1 MSVRPTIGRMK
12 SNLPLNIRL
21 RRINAPSAAKTTT
34 LLRERLLSLAR
45 LRKIDAAHVSL
56 ERDPE
61 ASTFRVSAHLE
72 TPGPDIRAEA
82 RDHTL
87 HAAALR
93 VVAQLQRL
101 IGARNARRRERL
113 AARAGHPR
121 ASMSRMG
128 RSYAG

>member
-1 MSVRPTIGRMK
+1 MK
-12 SNLPLNIRL
+12 LNLPLSIRI
-21 RRINAPSAAKTTT
+21 RRINGASAKRTTT

-45 LRKIDAAHVSL
+45 IRKIDAAHLCL

-72 TPGPDIRAEA
+72 TPGPDIRAEG

-93 VVAQLQRL
+93 ALAQLQRH
-101 IGARNARRRERL
+101 IRARNARRQERL

-121 ASMSRMG
+121 TVTHRM
-128 RSYAG
+128 AGSFAG

>member
-1 MSVRPTIGRMK
+1 MK
-12 SNLPLNIRL
+12 LNLPMNIRL
-21 RRINAPSAAKTTT
+21 RRINPPSAVKTTA

-45 LRKIDAAHVSL
+45 IRKIDAAHISL

-61 ASTFRVSAHLE
+61 ATTFRVSAHLE

-87 HAAALR
+87 HAAVLRAL
-93 VVAQLQRL
+93 AQLHRH
-101 IGARNARRRERL
+101 IRARNARRRERL

-121 ASMSRMG
+121 APMHRMAG
-128 RSYAG
+128 SYAG

>member
-1 MSVRPTIGRMK
+1 MK
-12 SNLPLNIRL
+12 LDLPLNIRI
-21 RRINAPSAAKTTT
+21 RRINAPAAKRTTA

-45 LRKIDAAHVSL
+45 LRKIDAAHLCL
-56 ERDPE
+56 ERDAE

-93 VVAQLQRL
+93 ALAQLQRH
-101 IGARNARRRERL
+101 IRTRNARRRERL

-121 ASMSRMG
+121 AATHRMVS
-128 RSYAG
+128 SYAG

>member
-1 MSVRPTIGRMK
+1 MK
-12 SNLPLNIRL
+12 LDLPLNIRL
-21 RRINAPSAAKTTT
+21 RRINPPSAVKTTT
-34 LLRERLLSLAR
+34 LLRERLVSLAR
-45 LRKIDAAHVSL
+45 IRKIDAAHLSL

-93 VVAQLQRL
+93 AIAQLQRL
-101 IGARNARRRERL
+101 IRARNARRREHL

-121 ASMSRMG
+121 TGMSRMA

>member
-1 MSVRPTIGRMK
+1 MK
-12 SNLPLNIRL
+12 LNLPMNIRL
-21 RRINAPSAAKTTT
+21 RRIHPPSAVKTTT

-45 LRKIDAAHVSL
+45 IRKIDAAHLSL

-61 ASTFRVSAHLE
+61 ATTFRVSAHLE

-93 VVAQLQRL
+93 ALAQLQRH
-101 IGARNARRRERL
+101 IRNRNARRRERL
-113 AARAGHPR
+113 AANAGHPR
-121 ASMSRMG
+121 TQMNRMAG
-128 RSYAG
+128 SYAG

>member
-1 MSVRPTIGRMK
+1 MK
-12 SNLPLNIRL
+12 LNLPLNIRL
-21 RRINAPSAAKTTT
+21 RRINPPSAVKTTT

-45 LRKIDAAHVSL
+45 IRKIDAAHLSL
-56 ERDPE
+56 EREPE
-61 ASTFRVSAHLE
+61 SATFRVSAHLE

-93 VVAQLQRL
+93 ALAQLQRH
-101 IGARNARRRERL
+101 IRTRNARRRERL

-121 ASMSRMG
+121 TPMG
-128 RSYAG
+128 RIASFAG

>member
-1 MSVRPTIGRMK
+1 MK
-12 SNLPLNIRL
+12 LNLPLNIRL
-21 RRINAPSAAKTTT
+21 RRIHPPSALRTTT

-45 LRKIDAAHVSL
+45 IRKIDAAHLSL
-56 ERDPE
+56 EREPE
-61 ASTFRVSAHLE
+61 GSTFHVAAHLE

-93 VVAQLQRL
+93 ALAQLQRHVRE
-101 IGARNARRRERL
+101 RNARRRERL
-113 AARAGHPR
+113 AARGGHPR
-121 ASMSRMG
+121 IGMRRMA

>member
-1 MSVRPTIGRMK
+1 MK
-12 SNLPLNIRL
+12 LNLPMNIRL
-21 RRINAPSAAKTTT
+21 RRINPPSAVKTTA

-45 LRKIDAAHVSL
+45 IRKIDAAHISL

-61 ASTFRVSAHLE
+61 ATTFRVSAHLE

-87 HAAALR
+87 HAAVLRAL
-93 VVAQLQRL
+93 AQLHRH
-101 IGARNARRRERL
+101 IRARNARRRERL

-121 ASMSRMG
+121 APMHRRAG
-128 RSYAG
+128 SYAG